1 MSLLKPFAYVP
12 RNLREWTTW
21 IEEQNNSSE
30 NRTLITQTVD
40 SAYIQ
45 ELLDISNFGWMM
57 NLTFSASSATEV
69 AWTAGE
75 LTTAAGRVYNLNSGS
90 TGTMSARTFIYLD
103 VNESEEQLSISTT
116 AGDAV
121 GYGKIMVAVAQNTTS
136 EAFFQVFGG
145 LGGVLVTANEIA
157 ANTITANEIAAGTI
171 TAAEIEALSI
181 TADEIA
187 SGAIVASKLA
197 ATLLYAGEIELDA
210 AGHIRSGQ
218 TAYNTGTGFW
228 LGQDGTTPKF
238 SIGDPAGQ
246 SLKWDGT
253 NLSITGA
260 ISVTSPIPYTDV
272 SGLGS
277 LATQSSVAYAT
288 DITGTPTLG
297 ALAAAD
303 SVAYGDVTGTKPPT
317 DADHTSTIIDGGLI
331 TTGYITLGA
340 AGNIK
345 SGQTAYNTGT
355 GFWLGQDGTTP
366 KFSIGNPATKSLTW
380 DGTDLSINGS
390 IVAYADLTGTK
401 PPTDADHTAGIIDAG
416 LITTGYITLSTAGN
430 IKSRQTAYNTGTGFW
445 LGKDGTTPKFSIG
458 NSSDNYLS
466 WDGSELTVRGD
477 VSIGSYTASTTD
489 VLLSAPTERNSSSEF
504 SYTEVKKFAINK
516 PGTVNVYWQDK
527 LSNISTTL
535 DTPGYVRVKLDGV
548 VQGTAQGVSSLTYSS
563 GSQAVTTTET
573 SQYITIEIQA
583 GQRTFGGEPLPA
595 PIFIKDAE
603 IRAVIEFGESVITD

>member
-75 LTTAAGRVYNLNSGS
+75 LTTAAGKVYNLNSGS

-171 TAAEIEALSI
+171 TAAQIEALSI

-238 SIGDPAGQ
+238 SIG
-246 SLKWDGT
+246 
-253 NLSITGA
+253 
-260 ISVTSPIPYTDV
+260 
-272 SGLGS
+272 
-277 LATQSSVAYAT
+277 
-288 DITGTPTLG
+288 
-297 ALAAAD
+297 
-303 SVAYGDVTGTKPPT
+303 
-317 DADHTSTIIDGGLI
+317 
-331 TTGYITLGA
+331 
-340 AGNIK
+340 
-345 SGQTAYNTGT
+345 
-355 GFWLGQDGTTP
+355 
-366 KFSIGNPATKSLTW
+366 NPATKSLTW

-401 PPTDADHTAGIIDAG
+401 PPTDADHTADIIDAG

-430 IKSRQTAYNTGTGFW
+430 IKSGQTAYNTGTGFW

-477 VSIGSYTASTTD
+477 VSIGSYTSSTTD

-583 GQRTFGGEPLPA
+583 GQRTFGGEPLSA